1 MVIVMK
7 KWFPRFLTCFA
18 LAVGAAVLS
27 AADQTGERQP
37 KRDDAGKLAIAEPA
51 AVSKDSR
58 KTNAGPSR
66 EERDKRRE
74 EFNKLTPEEREA
86 KRKEIKGRLEKRIC
100 ELRSKQ
106 TNATITTQE
115 TRELERREQILKRF
129 DQAPA
134 ITAEPAA
141 PATK

>member
-1 MVIVMK
+1 MVIAMK
-7 KWFPRFLTCFA
+7 KWFLGFLASFA
-18 LAVGAAVLS
+18 LAVGAAVLP
-27 AADQTGERQP
+27 AADPTGEQQP
-37 KRDDAGKLAIAEPA
+37 KRNDGGILAIAEPA
-51 AVSKDSR
+51 VAKEPR
-58 KTNAGPSR
+58 KSNAGPSR
-66 EERDKRRE
+66 EEREKRRE

-134 ITAEPAA
+134 LTAEPAA
-141 PATK
+141 PAPK

>member
-18 LAVGAAVLS
+18 LAVSAVALS
-27 AADQTGERQP
+27 GADQTGERQP

-51 AVSKDSR
+51 VSKDSR
-58 KTNAGPSR
+58 KTNSGPSR

-134 ITAEPAA
+134 LTAEPAA